1 MTERRKRPLLTLRNA
16 QQKHDIRIDADE
28 ARVNF
33 EAVCAIACHPHL
45 YQRAGELVQ
54 VVKRRRHGR
63 LAPVIAPLSPAVL
76 RSWLCE
82 VAEFR
87 SDRGREHPPDWCLNY
102 VRSVGEWDVPE
113 LDYAVE
119 HPVLRPDGSVLQAEG
134 YDPVTRVIY
143 APSAR
148 FEHIPDK
155 PSQNEVIEARERLLD
170 LVSDFPFAQPVHRNA
185 WLAGLLTFFARPAY
199 DGSTPFF
206 LVDGNVRGAGKS
218 FLCHVASLLATG
230 RRMDP
235 TTQAADEAE
244 EGKLITAVCRAG
256 DVCKLID
263 NITRPFGS
271 GKFDAALTT
280 TTWEDRLLGQSQLLS
295 LVHRCIWW
303 GTGNNVQFNSRA
315 DTARRTLHIRLLS
328 QEQNPEKRTGFKY
341 PDLAGHIL
349 RHRGRYVADC
359 LTLLR
364 AYQVAKPSAQLRLK
378 PWGSFEEW
386 SDLVRGTIVF
396 CGLEDPI
403 EAHDHLTRVADNSA
417 SALADLIAGWR
428 DLCHTYEVEGCTVRQ
443 ALEWLAEDLDFKR
456 TNSGHQIRFGK
467 LRDALA
473 ELCSAPGR
481 PLPDAKQLGYAI
493 RSFRGRVVGDEYLE
507 CSEREEGGRTWS
519 VLKLKPRSKA
529 ASEAPS
535 SPPG

>member
-1 MTERRKRPLLTLRNA
+1 MLTLRQGNS
-16 QQKHDIRIDADE
+16 KTDIRIDADE
-28 ARVNF
+28 ARVNH
-33 EAVCAIACHPHL
+33 EAVEAIANHPQL
-45 YQRAGELVQ
+45 YQRSGELVS
-54 VVKRRRHGR
+54 VLKRRRHGR
-63 LAPVIAPLSPAVL
+63 LSPIISPLPPAVL
-76 RSWLCE
+76 RSWLTD
-82 VAEFR
+82 VAQFR
-87 SDRGREHPPDWCLNY
+87 DHHGHAHPPEWCLHY
-102 VRSVGEWDVPE
+102 VRSVGEWGVPE

-119 HPVLRPDGSVLQAEG
+119 HPVIRPDGTVLQAEG
-134 YDPVTRVIY
+134 YDPVTRVMY
-143 APSAR
+143 SPSTK
-148 FEHIPDK
+148 FEFVPDR

-170 LVSDFPFAQPVHRNA
+170 LVVDFPFAQPVHRNA

-199 DGSTPFF
+199 DGATPFF

-295 LVHRCIWW
+295 LVHRCIWF
-303 GTGNNVQFNSRA
+303 GTGNNVQFNARA

-364 AYQVAKPSAQLRLK
+364 AYQVAKPTLNLKLK

-386 SDLVRGTIVF
+386 SEIVRGTIVF
-396 CGLEDPI
+396 AGLDDPI
-403 EAHDHLTRVADNSA
+403 EAHDHLTRIADNSA
-417 SALADLIAGWR
+417 SSLANLISGWR
-428 DLCHTYEVEGCTVRQ
+428 ELCTAHDVEGCTVRQ
-443 ALEWLAEDLDFKR
+443 ALEWLAEDVEYKR
-456 TNSGHQIRFGK
+456 TSPGHTIRFNT
-467 LRDALA
+467 LRDALV
-473 ELCSAPGR
+473 ELCNTAGR
-481 PLPDAKQLGYAI
+481 PLPDAKQLGYAL
-493 RSFRGRVVGDEYLE
+493 RGFRGRVVGDEYLE
-507 CSEREEGGRTWS
+507 CSDREEGGRAWS
-519 VLKLKPRSKA
+519 VLKLKTKA
-529 ASEAPS
+529 KSEPESIAAQV
-535 SPPG
+535 G